1 VRAGLWTAPWPGDGT
16 IVAPVNSPVVLPPW
30 PTPAPA
36 HGAVVLREF
45 LDGDAEMGRELSTD
59 PYVPLVSTL
68 PPSAT
73 EEQASEWVDRN
84 RERWETGK
92 GFSFA
97 VADAGNGT
105 GLGQIGLWLD
115 ELHHGRASAGYFIA
129 PSARGRGLAAQA
141 LIALTTFA
149 WTIPGL
155 HRMQLF
161 IEPWNTASLRTAER
175 AGYQQEGLLRGYMA
189 IGGRRRDMLVFA
201 ALRS

>member
-16 IVAPVNSPVVLPPW
+16 IVAPVNSPVVPPPW

-45 LDGDAEMGRELSTD
+45 LDADAEMGRELSTD

-73 EEQASEWVDRN
+73 EEQARASGSIGTA
-84 RERWETGK
+84 ETGK

-175 AGYQQEGLLRGYMA
+175 VGY
-189 IGGRRRDMLVFA
+189 
-201 ALRS
+201 